1 MTHTLKKTILYSFR
15 RCPYAMRARMA
26 LAYSQQ
32 LVEIREI
39 ILRNKPKS
47 MLEHSPK
54 GTVPVLILNKGGLLE
69 ESLDIMLWAL
79 TENDPEH
86 WLPDSQTKS
95 IEMGDLIKQCDGEFK
110 MHLDHYKYADRYPE
124 HSANDYRQLGE
135 GFLKILN
142 QRLSTQ
148 TYLYGQKISLADI
161 AIFPFIRQ
169 FAHVDKIWFD
179 QSEYGHLKTWLAHH
193 LTSELF
199 LNIMQKYPQW
209 KDGDEPTSFP
219 ASPSKNTP

>member
-1 MTHTLKKTILYSFR
+1 MTNTAKKPILYSFR

-32 LVEIREI
+32 VVEIREI
-39 ILRNKPKS
+39 VLRDKPKS
-47 MLEHSPK
+47 MLELSPK
-54 GTVPVLILNKGGLLE
+54 GTVPILILNDKNLLE

-79 TENDPEH
+79 AENDPGN
-86 WLPDSQTKS
+86 WLSSYKATN
-95 IEMGDLIKQCDGEFK
+95 IEIMNLIKQCDDEFK
-110 MHLDHYKYADRYPE
+110 MHLDRYKYADRYPE
-124 HSANDYRQLGE
+124 YSASDYRQLGE
-135 GFLKILN
+135 IFLKLLN
-142 QRLSTQ
+142 QRLATQ
-148 TYLYGQKISLADI
+148 AYLYGEKISLADI

-179 QSEYGHLKTWLAHH
+179 QSEYEHLKIWLAHH

-209 KDGDEPTSFP
+209 KDEDKPTLFP
-219 ASPSKNTP
+219 ASSF